1 MGQQLQPE
9 RHALIDSING
19 GNHDPPLLEHQLD
32 RGDRDSRRMPQRA
45 VVGRPDMGEV
55 MIGFVLFIAAVIN
68 IVILVIIVRCALVT
82 TQAAERSDRWLWS
95 PSGLWGKFT
104 IFGGIMLKKNSSQRG
119 HQGCQRRWRRSPG
132 PSSWPGC
139 VLRGPPRAH
148 VTICP
153 ARPDGCSAHC
163 GSATGR
169 CSATRQERRL
179 AGCAPHQ
186 LMSLGTHRQA
196 SCRGCHHHSRPG
208 SGRHADRWPWSSSEG
223 CGERSD
229 WRGTP

>member
-1 MGQQLQPE
+1 
-9 RHALIDSING
+9 
-19 GNHDPPLLEHQLD
+19 
-32 RGDRDSRRMPQRA
+32 MPQRA

-104 IFGGIMLKKNSSQRG
+104 IFGGNHVEEELISA
-119 HQGCQRRWRRSPG
+119 RSPRL
-132 PSSWPGC
+132 SASLASLSWPQFLAWVRTSGSTTGSRHHLPRTARRLLSALRVSHRS
-139 VLRGPPRAH
+139 VL
-148 VTICP
+148 
-153 ARPDGCSAHC
+153 
-163 GSATGR
+163 
-169 CSATRQERRL
+169 ATRQERRL